1 MAFISCR
8 GDVIG
13 RSFKELHHI
22 DIKSAIYNSLCT
34 FFDAVGAKKGGTPNT
49 HHVRVRE
56 PCPNQRNAVG
66 KFRPCA
72 GDSGLCP
79 ENLQGF

>member
-34 FFDAVGAKKGGTPNT
+34 FFDAVGAKEVGTPNT
-49 HHVRVRE
+49 HDLRIWE
-56 PCPNQRNAVG
+56 PSRTKETPKESFVLCGGR
-66 KFRPCA
+66 FRALP
-72 GDSGLCP
+72 
-79 ENLQGF
+79 